1 MWGVWVGIFNLISGD
16 VIGYVVAGGYSVS
29 TDSYLGWHKSQMSC
43 R

>member
-29 TDSYLGWHKSQMSC
+29 CLPTKRNLVASV
-43 R
+43 